1 VGERQPSAAITPQRV
16 TSEGVSTTPSE
27 ASPRVC
33 AGKARAR
40 SAILV
45 CAWDILATLA
55 ATAIAIAGFGVAA
68 FASEAS
74 LTGREGHPKERLPL
88 KVHAASFG
96 GAGLDA
102 ALARALDDWN
112 AVATEA
118 LGARVFVRVERMEE
132 ADVVVS
138 VEAAE
143 SGLMGWAE
151 VKADERGVIRLPV
164 RVGLAPPRAR
174 GQVSREVVL
183 YQVVAHELGH
193 ALGLPH
199 VSDPRS
205 IMCCAA
211 GRVDFNDATVRDA
224 YVEARRHPD
233 VRSVRVQLSE
243 HYGRVWGREAR

>member
-1 VGERQPSAAITPQRV
+1 V
-16 TSEGVSTTPSE
+16 
-27 ASPRVC
+27 
-33 AGKARAR
+33 
-40 SAILV
+40 
-45 CAWDILATLA
+45 
-55 ATAIAIAGFGVAA
+55 TAIVVGSGGGA

-74 LTGREGHPKERLPL
+74 LTGREGHPRERLPL
-88 KVHAASFG
+88 KVHVASFG
-96 GAGLDA
+96 EAGLDA

-112 AVATEA
+112 AVAMEA
-118 LGARVFVRVERMEE
+118 LGSRVFARVERVED

-138 VEAAE
+138 VEATE

-151 VKADERGVIRLPV
+151 VKADERGVIVRPV

-205 IMCCAA
+205 IMCCVA
-211 GRVDFNDATVRDA
+211 GSLDFNDAAVRDA

-233 VRSVRVQLSE
+233 VRSVRVQLGE

>member
-1 VGERQPSAAITPQRV
+1 LVLHACHVLV
-16 TSEGVSTTPSE
+16 TLVVTGSVVVTT
-27 ASPRVC
+27 
-33 AGKARAR
+33 
-40 SAILV
+40 I
-45 CAWDILATLA
+45 
-55 ATAIAIAGFGVAA
+55 VAL
-68 FASEAS
+68 ASEAS
-74 LTGREGHPKERLPL
+74 LTGREWHPKERLPL

-96 GAGLDA
+96 DTELDG

-112 AVATEA
+112 VVAMDA
-118 LGARVFVRVERMEE
+118 LATRVFTRVARAEE

-143 SGLMGWAE
+143 SRLMGWAE
-151 VKADERGVIRLPV
+151 VKADERGVVLLPV

-174 GQVSREVVL
+174 GQVSRAIVL

-199 VSDPRS
+199 VGDPRS
-205 IMCCAA
+205 IMCCVA
-211 GRVDFNDATVRDA
+211 GRVDFADPAVRDA

-233 VRSVRVQLSE
+233 VRSARVQLGE